1 MKRKILYT
9 ALLLAVSACS
19 IIIGRNTVKTP
30 ETEIPD
36 TYINTEEIA
45 SVTLGNE
52 GLLLNFEDGTGY
64 YIEAEIYQNT
74 Y

>member
-9 ALLLAVSACS
+9 ALLLAVSTCS

-30 ETEIPD
+30 EIKIPD
-36 TYINTEEIA
+36 TYIDTEEIE
-45 SVTLGNE
+45 SITLGNE
-52 GLLLNFEDGTGY
+52 GFSLNFTDGTGY
-64 YIEAEIYQNT
+64 YIEAEIFENT